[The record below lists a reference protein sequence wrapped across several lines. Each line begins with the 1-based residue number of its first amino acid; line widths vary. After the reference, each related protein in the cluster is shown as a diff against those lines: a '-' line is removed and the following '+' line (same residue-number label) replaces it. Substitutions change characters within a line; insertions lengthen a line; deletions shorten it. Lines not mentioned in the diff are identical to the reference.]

1 MIRGSDMIRKLLGSL
16 LFICALCAVLT
27 RVSAIQQIKGIESGS
42 YNPRSVYS
50 GFYEMEKD
58 SLDVLFL
65 GSSHCYCSFSPR
77 EFYDRFEFTGYNL
90 GSSQQS
96 VWLSYY
102 WLKEALGYQSPS
114 VIVLETFFV
123 TTNDG
128 TGGDEPSVRKALDFM
143 RPSPVKAEAVKTVS
157 ELHENVDPE
166 SFLLTNLRF
175 HARTGDLKIQDF
187 DTGLLENGTAMMG
200 YCPLGYREHGEV
212 FEPLKDSQGKADPQ
226 AAGGAAGSDPEDG
239 ADGSAEAIPLYPAAE
254 EYLEKIVSLCEE
266 RGILLLFVKA
276 PTTHWSVEEHDAVAR
291 FAGDHNIR
299 FIDYNLPS
307 EYAGL
312 GYDFSQDSFDYG
324 HPNVKG
330 ARKIAAA
337 LGPVIKE
344 MQGERSGS
352 NPQPGQAAPEKTSR
366 ANAGSDAQWE
376 SGREDYQR
384 ILSNALMTWIKDP
397 TEYLQALS
405 EEDHII
411 LFASGSDSIL
421 SKKGELSDIL
431 RDRFGLPDLSGNPD
445 YCFCEIY
452 EKKHLQENAA
462 PGSCTLEGTAG
473 GGVLSIR
480 LTAGDTVRSAFVNG
494 KEISPGADGTVIV
507 VYDRHSLEQIDRV
520 RLYANGILYRGE

>member
-212 FEPLKDSQGKADPQ
+212 FEPLKDSQSKADLQ
-226 AAGGAAGSDPEDG
+226 AAGGAA
-239 ADGSAEAIPLYPAAE
+239 GSAEAIPLYPAAE

-384 ILSNALMTWIKDP
+384 ILSNALMTWIKNP